1 MEKIGTGKNT
11 RKQIWNWWMAKITE
25 FTVGRRMTI
34 NLGDYNSDQPNFSV
48 TVELEDG
55 DDFVTEVA
63 KAVDTVNEVLLT
75 IPETGGAEEP
85 KETKAA

>member
-1 MEKIGTGKNT
+1 
-11 RKQIWNWWMAKITE
+11 MAKITE

-55 DDFVTEVA
+55 DDFATEVA
-63 KAVDTVNEVLLT
+63 SAVDTVNEILLA
-75 IPETGGAEEP
+75 IPDSGSVEEP
-85 KETKAA
+85 SETKAA